1 MIIFKKDHNYF
12 CILDNPK
19 CGSSLLRSVLYP
31 QIAKKYE
38 VISNIGRFPVRK
50 SGYDSIKYVHCNLKG
65 AICFLKAENIDVNKV
80 IFITTVR
87 NPIDRLLSSY
97 YYELKIKKKKKWK
110 YDTITE
116 DLKCFLEWDHI
127 KHFYPKKFRFYL
139 NYKIN
144 ELVNLENIQSDF
156 TYIIKKYNLDLD
168 TTKLNKVVN
177 KCNYKNINIPEN
189 LKNLIYERYELDF
202 KEGKY
207 KLHT

>member
-31 QIAKKYE
+31 QITKKYE

-50 SGYDSIKYVHCNLKG
+50 SGYDNIKYVHCNLKG

-97 YYELKIKKKKKWK
+97 YYELKIKKKKNGNM
-110 YDTITE
+110 ILS
-116 DLKCFLEWDHI
+116 LKI
-127 KHFYPKKFRFYL
+127 L
-139 NYKIN
+139 N
-144 ELVNLENIQSDF
+144 VF
-156 TYIIKKYNLDLD
+156 
-168 TTKLNKVVN
+168 
-177 KCNYKNINIPEN
+177 
-189 LKNLIYERYELDF
+189 
-202 KEGKY
+202 
-207 KLHT
+207 